1 MAFKKIRH
9 LEPFDGE
16 TPLNTGDFLVVSDAD
31 GSSTR
36 RATIKEA
43 VAAYNLAVT
52 EELNAQPETITDSSG
67 NEIANPL
74 ADIVTQVEVID
85 TDGDGNPDTET
96 LIDTTPIT
104 SENIDKLIKPG
115 GGLEVIEVCK
125 NSDGQIIDC
134 TIDGNPNPEVTI
146 KSKQLS
152 FATSAAS
159 KKIIIYL
166 NADEG
171 EEYSGGQSYSIDS
184 SGVLTTKFSRLRD
197 AYAYVRDKVPSKS
210 TTIDIRVETDIDE
223 GILTPADQG
232 AYQSDGT
239 LLIQTRGWNT
249 EDENV
254 SILSTLH
261 LLRKIIAKRESL
273 PNENQAMFWMN
284 SQKDLFQSIH
294 FCVDSSD
301 NAGSHSIFR
310 SDGNADNN
318 LEFYGCKL
326 SFKGQVHALIEANR
340 GGKIAF
346 HSITDDASEL
356 DPLDKG
362 FWMPAFEFDFVP
374 DDDLTK
380 SYCSYYFSLDQSASI
395 LIIEYGSSN
404 PWGAEPHT
412 SWQGRMHIS
421 GADKLR
427 VKHFIYAEASCVFE
441 TNVAF
446 TADSISPAIE
456 YDEGQGIIG
465 ALGFNTLL
473 FKNNSNIDGTNNSVG
488 FGNSNTDLLF
498 ATAISTEG
506 SDYVASFGSDTNFT
520 ATNPFVTV
528 QNEFPAKGIV
538 GPVDLSNYFPNHNF

>member
-1 MAFKKIRH
+1 MAFKKIRD
-9 LEPFDGE
+9 LEPFDGA
-16 TPLNTGDFLVVSDAD
+16 TPLSTGDFMVVSDAD

-52 EELNAQPETITDSSG
+52 EELNAQPETITDSNG

-85 TDGDGNPDTET
+85 TDGDGNPDTER

-125 NSDGQIIDC
+125 NSDGAIIDC
-134 TIDGNPNPEVTI
+134 TINGNPNPEVTI

-210 TTIDIRVETDIDE
+210 TTIDIRVETNIDE
-223 GILTPADQG
+223 GILTPEDQG
-232 AYQSDGT
+232 AYNSGGMF
-239 LLIQTRGWNT
+239 LVQTRGWNT
-249 EDENV
+249 DDEKT
-254 SILSTLH
+254 SILSASPV
-261 LLRKIIAKRESL
+261 LRKIIAKRQSL
-273 PNENQAMFWMN
+273 PNASQAMFWMT

-301 NAGSHSIFR
+301 NEGSHSIFR

-326 SFKGQVHALIEANR
+326 SFKGGVHALIEASR
-340 GGKIAF
+340 GGKISF
-346 HSITDDASEL
+346 HSVTDDASEL
-356 DPLDKG
+356 DPLGKG
-362 FWMPAFEFDFVP
+362 FWMPAFELDFVP
-374 DDDLTK
+374 NDNLSN
-380 SYCSYYFSLDQSASI
+380 SYCTFLFDLNQSASI
-395 LIIEYGSSN
+395 LVIEYGSQRVWQADPSS
-404 PWGAEPHT
+404 T
-412 SWQGRMHIS
+412 WQGRMHIS
-421 GADKLR
+421 GAGNLGL
-427 VKHFIYAEASCVFE
+427 KHFIYAEASCVFE

-446 TADSISPAIE
+446 TADSGNATIA
-456 YDEGQGIIG
+456 YDEDQGIIG
-465 ALGFNTLL
+465 ALGFNTLK
-473 FKNNSNIDGTNNSVG
+473 FGDNTNIDGAQNTFG
-488 FGNSNTDLLF
+488 LGNSNSNVPF
-498 ATAISTEG
+498 ARAISTEG
-506 SDYVASFGSDTNFT
+506 SDYVASFGGNTNFS
-520 ATNPFVTV
+520 ATNSFVTV
-528 QNEFPAKGIV
+528 QNPLLTRNIP
-538 GPVDLSNYFPNHNF
+538 GPVNLTNYFPNHNF